1 MGNKFLAIAM
11 SIAFEGT
18 AYAVGSDS
26 SLEEVTVTAQ
36 VLKTEAALAE
46 TPQSVSVIDRGQ
58 LDALGVNS
66 VQEALRYIPSVQAEY
81 AGRTGYEEFM
91 IRGFSQSAYQYR
103 DGLRLEGSYNT
114 QQEPFGLERIEVL
127 QGPASVLYGQISP
140 GGLVNSV
147 SKLPTKQDF
156 VAAKLTVGSFGY
168 VSPAVDAGGSLN
180 SSGTWSFRLPALYRY
195 NDDPIDHVFAE
206 RSFVAPALTWQP
218 SDETSLTVLSF
229 YQRDRFQ
236 RGVSLP
242 TDGTI
247 LPNPNGKISSW
258 TFVGEPA
265 LGAYHHEQKSL
276 GYIFSQRIGA
286 WWTFTS
292 RAREFDYNIHGPI
305 TSNNGLEADQR
316 TLDRGVVDIRT
327 LDTHAFSM
335 DNQLAGVIRTGRLE
349 HRILVGIDYLRNQAS
364 DAYYFFDLPAIDVFA
379 PTYGYTVTA
388 TGPLN
393 VDSTTV
399 VTQVHPYAQYRLK
412 LDEHWVAVAGA
423 GHGDTKTDRRA
434 DVRHIEKAAKT
445 IGNAALMYLT
455 SGGLSPYV
463 SYSQSFEPQFGYDPQ
478 ANGFLAPPTEGTQ
491 WEAGLKY
498 APAHGN
504 LSGTIAVFRIR
515 LKNIVEETQRTDG
528 SYYSRVAGVQENRGV
543 DLEMAARLAE
553 HLRLNAGYA
562 YLDAKI
568 IASDIGLV
576 GQRPSDVPRSAFS
589 LVATMDGGAWGWAD
603 ADVLIGVRNQG
614 ERPGPAH
621 TDRVPGY
628 TAVDLGAHYRWRKLQ
643 FALNVKNLLNREYFS
658 AYYDGVNP
666 GDPRTV
672 QASVQLTY

>member
-1 MGNKFLAIAM
+1 MGRLHLAIAI
-11 SIAFEGT
+11 SIASIGT
-18 AYAVGSDS
+18 ANAAGLESN
-26 SLEEVTVTAQ
+26 LEEVTVTAQ
-36 VLKTEAALAE
+36 VTKSGVALAE
-46 TPQSVSVIDRGQ
+46 IPQSVSVIDRSQ
-58 LDALGVNS
+58 LDALGVDS
-66 VQEALRYIPSVQAEY
+66 VQEALRYVPSVQAEF
-81 AGRTGYEEFM
+81 AGRTGYEEIL

-114 QQEPFGLERIEVL
+114 QQEPFGLEQIEVL

-147 SKLPTKQDF
+147 SKLPTRQDF
-156 VAAKLTVGSFGY
+156 YSAKLTVGSFGY

-180 SSGTWSFRLPALYRY
+180 SSGTWSYRLPALYRY
-195 NDDPIDHVFAE
+195 NNDPIDHVFAE
-206 RSFVAPALTWQP
+206 RGFVAPALTWQP
-218 SDETSLTVLSF
+218 SDGTSLTLLGF

-258 TFVGEPA
+258 TFLGEPA
-265 LGAYHHEQKSL
+265 LGAYHHEQKSI

-286 WWTFTS
+286 GWTFTS
-292 RAREFDYNIHGPI
+292 RAREFDYDIHGPI
-305 TSNNGLEADQR
+305 TNNNGLEADQR
-316 TLDRGVVDIRT
+316 TLDRGAIDIQT
-327 LDTHAFSM
+327 LNTRAFSI
-335 DNQLAGVIRTGRLE
+335 DNQLSGIIQIGRLE
-349 HRILVGIDYLRNQAS
+349 HRILIGIDYLHSQSS
-364 DAYYFFDLPAIDVFA
+364 DAYYFFDLPTIDVFA
-379 PTYGYTVTA
+379 PTYGHTVA
-388 TGPLN
+388 QTGPLN

-399 VTQVHPYAQYRLK
+399 VTQIHPYAQYRLK
-412 LDEHWVAVAGA
+412 IDEHWVAVAGV
-423 GHGDTKTDRRA
+423 GHGDTKTDRRG
-434 DVRHIEKAAKT
+434 DDRHIEKAGKT
-445 IGNAALMYLT
+445 IGNTALMYLA
-455 SGGLSPYV
+455 SNGLSPYV

-498 APAHGN
+498 APPHGN
-504 LSGTIAVFRIR
+504 FSGTLAVFNIR
-515 LKNIVEETQRTDG
+515 LKNIVEETQRSDG
-528 SYYSRVAGVQENRGV
+528 IYFSRVAGVQENRGV
-543 DLEMAARLAE
+543 DLELSARLFE
-553 HLRLNAGYA
+553 HLKLNAGYA

-576 GQRPSDVPRSAFS
+576 GQRPSDVPRNAFS
-589 LVATMDGGAWGWAD
+589 LVATLDGGAWGWTDAD
-603 ADVLIGVRNQG
+603 ALVAIRNQG

-628 TAVDLGAHYRWRKLQ
+628 TAVDLGARYRWRKLD
-643 FALNVKNLLNREYFS
+643 FSLNVKNLFSREYFS

-672 QASVQLTY
+672 QGSMQLTF